1 MDLNKIYVEEVM
13 GRMSLVFKHAEIEY
27 KFWDNQ
33 IKQFGY
39 GHDEGIVL
47 AEYYGQ
53 MCAIVNLE
61 RELLG
66 AHVLADELES
76 LGEPLF
82 AIMNI
87 PK

>member
-1 MDLNKIYVEEVM
+1 MFSSTLRLNT
-13 GRMSLVFKHAEIEY
+13 S
-27 KFWDNQ
+27 FWDNQ

-39 GHDEGIVL
+39 GHDEGIIL

-76 LGEPLF
+76 LGEPVF
-82 AIMNI
+82 AKGENE
-87 PK
+87 